1 MSDSDFE
8 EIVAV
13 AAVGVAT
20 VGLATAAVKI
30 TADHKEKQKQIERQ
44 RHRDVSLRDNFHW
57 FCQEGKLEDVK
68 EALRRG
74 VDINSIKLDQ
84 TGLMVALRHHNNSI
98 VRLLLHQTGV
108 NVTWQSSEDRASAF
122 TAAVKGQLLRTIDR
136 ILLLEKRLHY
146 LGDNRDG
153 LKLLMEHPKSVRIG
167 GGFWKHLIRV
177 AVCEGKGDC
186 VALLLSHIDHKYITE
201 LVEIAR

>member
-1 MSDSDFE
+1 M
-8 EIVAV
+8 
-13 AAVGVAT
+13 
-20 VGLATAAVKI
+20 
-30 TADHKEKQKQIERQ
+30 
-44 RHRDVSLRDNFHW
+44 
-57 FCQEGKLEDVK
+57 
-68 EALRRG
+68 
-74 VDINSIKLDQ
+74 DINSIKLDQ
-84 TGLMVALRHHNNSI
+84 TGLMVALRRRNNSI

-108 NVTWQSSEDRASAF
+108 NVTWQSSENRASAF
-122 TAAVKGQLLRTIDR
+122 TAAVKGQLRTIDR

>member
-44 RHRDVSLRDNFHW
+44 RHRDVSLRDNFHL

-122 TAAVKGQLLRTIDR
+122 TAAVKGQ
-136 ILLLEKRLHY
+136 
-146 LGDNRDG
+146 
-153 LKLLMEHPKSVRIG
+153 
-167 GGFWKHLIRV
+167 
-177 AVCEGKGDC
+177 
-186 VALLLSHIDHKYITE
+186 
-201 LVEIAR
+201 